1 MYVYIFTFAQTYIYT
16 HICIYIHIHIYLY
29 KYIFPA
35 QNGEFLRNVV
45 TQLRHL
51 RRRRHGC
58 PTLREPE
65 DTECAP

>member
-1 MYVYIFTFAQTYIYT
+1 MADGTFVSLLHSIG
-16 HICIYIHIHIYLY
+16 
-29 KYIFPA
+29 IFPA